1 MDLSSV
7 TSVTIIQNGSLFY
20 VVDEVSK
27 LVFEK
32 KLGLPFDMFDITQ
45 KDCVSALL
53 KRAKYKVNLLH
64 SSKVINESIT
74 PFLDEWKDH
83 QPFKKPIKKKYSISD
98 EFTHIEFAHL
108 GPTTKTAV
116 QKADCIQK
124 CQDSIHPFMI
134 RVWEQLE
141 PHFYMV
147 KMFDSTVE
155 IEKHRDGTIIKIS
168 YPLVHKMKKEQDEEG
183 DE

>member
-45 KDCVSALL
+45 KDCVSAL
-53 KRAKYKVNLLH
+53 
-64 SSKVINESIT
+64 
-74 PFLDEWKDH
+74 LDEWKDH

-147 KMFDSTVE
+147 KMFA
-155 IEKHRDGTIIKIS
+155 
-168 YPLVHKMKKEQDEEG
+168 
-183 DE
+183 